1 MPKNNTPVKTP
12 LSEEELLH
20 FRTLLLS
27 KRAEILG
34 DFNQIEKDTLKS
46 RLGES
51 SGDLSSMPLHMADLG
66 SDNYTQDYAINLLQ
80 SERDLLSEI
89 TDALNKIV
97 DKTYGICEGTQR
109 PIGMRR
115 LEAKPWAKYCIEYA
129 KLIEKGVVRE
139 GEKINLDEYAGK
151 Y

>member
-1 MPKNNTPVKTP
+1 MPKNDTPVKTP
-12 LSEEELLH
+12 LTEDELLH
-20 FRTLLLS
+20 FRTLLLE

-51 SGDLSSMPLHMADLG
+51 SGDLSTMPLHMADLG

-80 SERDLLSEI
+80 GERELLAEI
-89 TDALNKIV
+89 TEALNKIA
-97 DKTYGICEGTQR
+97 DATYGVCEATQK

-129 KLIEKGVVRE
+129 RLVEKGLVRR
-139 GEKINLDEYAGK
+139 GDKVNLEEYAGK

>member
-1 MPKNNTPVKTP
+1 MSKKDTPVKTP

-51 SGDLSSMPLHMADLG
+51 SGDLSTMPLHMADLG
-66 SDNYTQDYAINLLQ
+66 SDNYSQDYAINLLKG
-80 SERDLLSEI
+80 ERELLGEI
-89 TDALNKIV
+89 TEALNKIA
-97 DKTYGICEGTQR
+97 DKTYGVCEATQR
-109 PIGMRR
+109 LIGLRR

-129 KLIEKGVVRE
+129 RLLEKGTVRE

-151 Y
+151 